1 MRILV
6 TTDQWSPDLVG
17 GSARVAADTARALA
31 RRGHEVVAVAPAA
44 AEMPR
49 VTFEEGVEVH
59 RVVRRG
65 PFPQTFADPILT
77 RRAVRPLLGRGFDV
91 ALTHQ
96 ATNGSGL
103 AGLGLPQAAVFHASA
118 VLEMRFLRER
128 VGGTRALVAR
138 GLDPALV
145 RLERRWLS
153 AAGKHLV
160 LSRFSA
166 GLLRREH
173 PSLSD
178 RVAVVGGGVDDSF
191 FAPPKESASVLR
203 ERLGIRPG
211 VLLFTARRL
220 EPRMGVHVLVEAIR
234 RLDGQGVVLAVAGDG
249 PERAGLA
256 EQVERAGLR
265 GQVVLLGRVSEADL
279 RGLYAAADLFV
290 LPTVAYE
297 GFGMSTVE
305 ALAQGTPALGT
316 DVGATPEILSDLGAD
331 FVVPHGDADALAAG
345 VARLLPMLGPE
356 LRARA
361 RALAVER
368 YSWDNAIVRW
378 EEAIRGAMH

>member
-1 MRILV
+1 
-6 TTDQWSPDLVG
+6 
-17 GSARVAADTARALA
+17 
-31 RRGHEVVAVAPAA
+31 
-44 AEMPR
+44 
-49 VTFEEGVEVH
+49 
-59 RVVRRG
+59 
-65 PFPQTFADPILT
+65 
-77 RRAVRPLLGRGFDV
+77 
-91 ALTHQ
+91 
-96 ATNGSGL
+96 
-103 AGLGLPQAAVFHASA
+103 
-118 VLEMRFLRER
+118 
-128 VGGTRALVAR
+128 
-138 GLDPALV
+138 
-145 RLERRWLS
+145 
-153 AAGKHLV
+153 
-160 LSRFSA
+160 
-166 GLLRREH
+166 
-173 PSLSD
+173 
-178 RVAVVGGGVDDSF
+178 
-191 FAPPKESASVLR
+191 
-203 ERLGIRPG
+203 
-211 VLLFTARRL
+211 
-220 EPRMGVHVLVEAIR
+220 MGVHVLVEAIR